1 MADVDL
7 RAEPRHSGRHAVREL
22 RDQQMV
28 PAVVYGQG
36 IATESVAVNGRELH
50 KALVRAGTG
59 LITLRLGEREPLKV
73 LAREVQHH
81 PYKHYVRHVD
91 FQAVSMTEAL
101 HVRVP
106 ILLEG
111 SSPVLALAG
120 MILIHNMESLE
131 VECLPDDIP
140 QRLTARLDKLQSQDD
155 SIYVRDL
162 VVPERVRVL
171 VEGNH
176 VVASVAVSRAEL
188 EAEATAEGAAAAE
201 PEVVAKGKPKEE
213 EGQSETK

>member
-7 RAEPRHSGRHAVREL
+7 RAQLRHSGRHAVREL

-36 IATESVAVNGRELH
+36 IATEPVAVNNRELH

-59 LITLRLGEREPLKV
+59 LITLHVGEREPLKV

-81 PYKHYVRHVD
+81 PYKHHVQHVD
-91 FQAVSMTEAL
+91 FQAVSMTETL

-111 SSPVLALAG
+111 SSPVLARAG
-120 MILIHNMESLE
+120 MILIHNIEAIE
-131 VECLPDDIP
+131 VECLPNDIP
-140 QRLTARLDKLQSQDD
+140 QHLTASLDKLQSEDD
-155 SIYVRDL
+155 SIFVRDL
-162 VVPERVRVL
+162 AVPERVKLL
-171 VEGNH
+171 VDGNH
-176 VVASVAVSRAEL
+176 VVASVAISRAEV
-188 EAEATAEGAAAAE
+188 EAEAPAEGQAAAE

-213 EGQSETK
+213 EGEAETR